1 MAWVEEL
8 DVRLSAIQIDDDKDW
23 KGRRIR
29 NLGAPAEANDA
40 LRKAELDAHA
50 AEVETHGAPSGGRLL
65 HTGDLGMQDGKVPTL
80 PAAQPGQVLMR
91 GENGWTAGNPIRALI
106 ASDES
111 EVSESSAEYVTKK
124 WLNFVKYSPL
134 KLDWKKL
141 IYVAEIRSGSAGDT
155 TTLGVFV
162 GGEERSTK
170 STTSGSYVLVGDEID
185 VSDLPDGLTPV
196 EFKLK
201 VSAGTGYLRT
211 VEVWVQ

>member
-1 MAWVEEL
+1 MPWVEEL

-23 KGRRIR
+23 KGKRIK

-40 LRKAELDAHA
+40 LRKSELDAHA
-50 AEVETHGAPSGGRLL
+50 AETETHGAPSGGRLL
-65 HTGDLGMQDGKVPTL
+65 HTGDLGMQDDKVPTL
-80 PAAQPGQVLMR
+80 PAAEEGQVLMR
-91 GENGWTAGNPIRALI
+91 GESEWVAGKKIRSLI

-111 EVSESSAEYVTKK
+111 EVSETSAEYVTKK
-124 WLNFVKYSPL
+124 ELNLVKYSPL
-134 KLDWKKL
+134 ELDWKKL
-141 IYVAEIRSGSAGDT
+141 IYVAEIRSETAGDT

-162 GGEERSTK
+162 GGVEKSTK

-185 VSDLPDGLTPV
+185 VSDLPDGLTSV

-211 VEVWVQ
+211 VEVWVE